1 MTDSTP
7 ISPPEAASNPL
18 SPVTRSSSFPHKTSA
33 ATPPTHTHIDT
44 STPAINEFAVE
55 IDGTAIEDEATLET
69 GGTKGEKSG
78 GLKQLGAGGPG
89 QEKSAHGIGGL
100 IAKGVEGVEGLVGG
114 LLGNRKGDDTLE
126 EQEDVDEE
134 FLGSG
139 ERGAGKEVREVSPA
153 SISVLSLFC

>member
-7 ISPPEAASNPL
+7 ISPPDASSNPL
-18 SPVTRSSSFPHKTSA
+18 SPASTSSSFAHKTSA

-55 IDGTAIEDEATLET
+55 IDGTAIPSPADEASLET
-69 GGTKGEKSG
+69 GGTQDETDG
-78 GLKQLGAGGPG
+78 LGAGAAGG
-89 QEKSAHGIGGL
+89 EKSAHGLGGAIGGVVKKIL
-100 IAKGVEGVEGLVGG
+100 GKGHGDGKKEKVDS
-114 LLGNRKGDDTLE
+114 LG

-139 ERGAGKEVREVSPA
+139 ERGAGKEVREVSLA
-153 SISVLSLFC
+153 SVYFQWRVC